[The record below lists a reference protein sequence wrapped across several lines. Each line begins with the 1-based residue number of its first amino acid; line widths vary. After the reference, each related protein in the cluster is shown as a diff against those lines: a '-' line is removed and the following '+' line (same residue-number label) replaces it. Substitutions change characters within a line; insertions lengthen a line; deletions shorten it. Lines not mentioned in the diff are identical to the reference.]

1 MASGLPS
8 MPGASSMASGLP
20 SMPADPR
27 QSTSKSENALL
38 KSNEMFAT
46 QSSGSSIPDWLMKKL
61 VSTNNAATP
70 PRKQRAPVTPPTTQI
85 PLYPTSMNVQRSRGQ
100 LASFGMLSPHYYTR
114 APQFIPCFMVGVP
127 VAGFS
132 PCFPRVILLCV
143 VMLWVPCCDVCYDF
157 RMKTIRFVSTFS
169 CL

>member
-1 MASGLPS
+1 MASRLPS
-8 MPGASSMASGLP
+8 MPAASSMASGLP

-27 QSTSKSENALL
+27 PSTSKSENTLL

-61 VSTNNAATP
+61 VSTNNAAPP

-85 PLYPTSMNVQRSRGQ
+85 PLYPTSMNVQRPGGQ

-114 APQFIPCFMVGVP
+114 APQFIPGFMLL
-127 VAGFS
+127 FF
-132 PCFPRVILLCV
+132 FP
-143 VMLWVPCCDVCYDF
+143 F
-157 RMKTIRFVSTFS
+157 FS
-169 CL
+169 CCPCMCRYVMGSE

>member
-1 MASGLPS
+1 MASRLTS
-8 MPGASSMASGLP
+8 MPAASSMASGLP

-27 QSTSKSENALL
+27 PSTSKSENTLL

-61 VSTNNAATP
+61 VSTNNAAPP

-85 PLYPTSMNVQRSRGQ
+85 PLYPTSMNVQRPGGQ

-114 APQFIPCFMVGVP
+114 APQFIPGFMLL
-127 VAGFS
+127 FY
-132 PCFPRVILLCV
+132 FP
-143 VMLWVPCCDVCYDF
+143 F
-157 RMKTIRFVSTFS
+157 FFS
-169 CL
+169 CCPSMCRYVMGSE